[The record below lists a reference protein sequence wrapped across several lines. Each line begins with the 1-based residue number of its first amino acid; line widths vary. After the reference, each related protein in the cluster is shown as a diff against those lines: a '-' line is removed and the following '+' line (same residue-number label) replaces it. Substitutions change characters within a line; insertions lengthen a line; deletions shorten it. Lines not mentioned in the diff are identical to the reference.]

1 MKSYTCRAIVAC
13 LVGFLSGCGGG
24 GSGGS
29 DDAPQVVFS
38 VDHMTLTGQASWP
51 GATTVAVTI
60 DGAPEVVIN
69 GAWTHSIDLAH
80 DEQKTVR
87 VAVIADGVTV
97 AMRDVTV
104 KR

>member
-1 MKSYTCRAIVAC
+1 MKSCTFILVLAC
-13 LVGFLSGCGGG
+13 LIGFLSGCGGG
-24 GSGGS
+24 DS
-29 DDAPQVVFS
+29 DGAPQVKFTVE
-38 VDHMTLTGQASWP
+38 HLTLSGQASWP

-60 DGAPEVVIN
+60 DGAAEVVTN
-69 GAWTHSIDLAH
+69 GTWTHTIDLASVA
-80 DEQKTVR
+80 QKTVR